1 MRREIYSELLLW
13 KNNPNRKPLIITGAR
28 QVGKTWIM
36 REFGK
41 NEYDD
46 VVYINCDNE
55 SRMEKLLS
63 DDYNI
68 DRILL
73 GLQAISG
80 VNIKEGKTLIVFDEI
95 QQISRGLHLLKYFCE
110 EAPNYHIMVA
120 GSLLGI
126 TLNQG
131 TSFPVGKVDMID
143 MHPMNFNEFLDAVGQ
158 EQLRKILDSQDW
170 QLIESLSS
178 KYIEYLRQYY
188 YVGGMPEAV
197 DSYCK
202 YKDLAQVRHIQ
213 NNILKAYRNDI
224 SKHATKTES
233 VKIGQVLDSLP
244 SQLAKENKKF
254 IYGVIKNGARASEY
268 ELAIQWLIDAGI
280 IHKVN
285 RIKEAKMPIKFYEDI
300 SAFKLFLLDLGLFA
314 CMCDVPAAEMLIGD
328 NVFVEYKGAF
338 AEQYVLQQLV
348 CQNMKPYY
356 WSSDRTPSEI
366 DFVIQADNKIIPIEV
381 KAEVNVRARSLRQFI
396 NDNPG
401 LKACRFSMLGYADQD
416 WMVNVP
422 LYSVSSLSSLNLD
435 KTIS

>member
-1 MRREIYSELLLW
+1 MKRDIYNKLLQW
-13 KNNPNRKPLIITGAR
+13 KNDSNRKPLIITGAR

-41 NEYDD
+41 NEYAN

-55 SRMEKLLS
+55 KRIETLLS
-63 DDYNI
+63 EDYNI

-80 VNIKEGKTLIVFDEI
+80 VNIKSDKTLIIFDEI
-95 QQISRGLHLLKYFCE
+95 QQIPRGLHLLKYFYE
-110 EAPNYHIMVA
+110 ENPEYHVMVA

-131 TSFPVGKVDMID
+131 VSFPVGKVDIME
-143 MHPMNFNEFLDAVGQ
+143 MNPMNFNEFLEAMGQ
-158 EQLRKILDSQDW
+158 EQLLKVLNTNDW
-170 QLIESLSS
+170 KLIDSLST
-178 KYIEYLRQYY
+178 KYIELLRQYY

-197 DSYCK
+197 YSYCMDK
-202 YKDLAQVRHIQ
+202 NLAQVRNIQ

-224 SKHATKTES
+224 SKHATKSES

-254 IYGVIKNGARASEY
+254 IYGVIKTGARAAEY

-280 IHKVN
+280 VHKVN
-285 RIKEAKMPIKFYEDI
+285 RIKEAKMPLKFYEDI
-300 SAFKLFLLDLGLFA
+300 SAFKLFLLDMGLFA
-314 CMCDVPAAEMLIGD
+314 CMCDVPASEMLVGN

-348 CQNMKPYY
+348 CQNVKPYY
-356 WSSDRTPSEI
+356 WSSEKTPSEI
-366 DFVIQADNKIIPIEV
+366 DFVIQKDNKIIPIEV
-381 KAEVNVRARSLRQFI
+381 KAEVNVKARSLRQFI
-396 NDNPG
+396 TNNPE
-401 LKACRFSMLGYADQD
+401 LKAVRFSMLGYAEQD
-416 WMVNVP
+416 WMTNIP
-422 LYSVSSLSSLNLD
+422 LYY
-435 KTIS
+435 ISAIDMI

>member
-1 MRREIYSELLLW
+1 MKRDIYNKLLQW
-13 KNNPNRKPLIITGAR
+13 KNDSNRKPLIITGAR

-41 NEYDD
+41 NEYAN

-55 SRMEKLLS
+55 KRIETLLS
-63 DDYNI
+63 EDYNI

-80 VNIKEGKTLIVFDEI
+80 VNIKSDKTLIIFDEI
-95 QQISRGLHLLKYFCE
+95 QQIPRGLHLLKYFYE
-110 EAPNYHIMVA
+110 ENPEYHVMVA

-131 TSFPVGKVDMID
+131 VSFPVGKVDIME
-143 MHPMNFNEFLDAVGQ
+143 MNPMNFNEFLEAMGQ
-158 EQLRKILDSQDW
+158 EQLLKVLNTNDW
-170 QLIESLSS
+170 KLIDSLST
-178 KYIEYLRQYY
+178 KYIELLRQYY

-197 DSYCK
+197 YSYCK
-202 YKDLAQVRHIQ
+202 DKNLAQVRNIQ

-224 SKHATKTES
+224 SKHATKSES

-254 IYGVIKNGARASEY
+254 FYGVIKTGARAAEY

-280 IHKVN
+280 VHKVN
-285 RIKEAKMPIKFYEDI
+285 RIKEAKMPLKFYEDI
-300 SAFKLFLLDLGLFA
+300 SAFKLFLLDMGLFA
-314 CMCDVPAAEMLIGD
+314 CMCDVPASEILVGN

-348 CQNMKPYY
+348 CQNVKPYY
-356 WSSDRTPSEI
+356 WSSEKTPSEI
-366 DFVIQADNKIIPIEV
+366 DFVIQKDNKIIPIEV
-381 KAEVNVRARSLRQFI
+381 KAEVNVKARSLRQFI
-396 NDNPG
+396 TNNPE
-401 LKACRFSMLGYADQD
+401 LKAVRFSMLGYAEQD
-416 WMVNVP
+416 WMTNIP
-422 LYSVSSLSSLNLD
+422 LYY
-435 KTIS
+435 ISAIDMI

>member
-1 MRREIYSELLLW
+1 MKRDIYNKLLQW
-13 KNNPNRKPLIITGAR
+13 KNDSNRKPLIITGAR

-41 NEYDD
+41 NEYAN

-55 SRMEKLLS
+55 KRIETLLS
-63 DDYNI
+63 EDYNI

-80 VNIKEGKTLIVFDEI
+80 VNIKSDKTLIIFDEI
-95 QQISRGLHLLKYFCE
+95 QQIPRGLHLLKYFYE
-110 EAPNYHIMVA
+110 ENPEYHVMVA

-131 TSFPVGKVDMID
+131 VSFPVGKVDIME
-143 MHPMNFNEFLDAVGQ
+143 MNPMNFNEFLEAMGQ
-158 EQLRKILDSQDW
+158 EQLLKVLNTNDW
-170 QLIESLSS
+170 KLIDSLST
-178 KYIEYLRQYY
+178 KYIELLRQYY

-197 DSYCK
+197 YSYCK
-202 YKDLAQVRHIQ
+202 DKNLAQVRNIQ

-224 SKHATKTES
+224 SKHATKSES

-254 IYGVIKNGARASEY
+254 IYGVIKTGARAAEY

-280 IHKVN
+280 VHKVN
-285 RIKEAKMPIKFYEDI
+285 RIKEAKMPLKFYEDI
-300 SAFKLFLLDLGLFA
+300 SAFKLFLLDMGLFA
-314 CMCDVPAAEMLIGD
+314 CMCDVPASEMLVGN

-348 CQNMKPYY
+348 CQNVKPYY
-356 WSSDRTPSEI
+356 WSSEKTPSEI
-366 DFVIQADNKIIPIEV
+366 DFVVQKDNKIIPIEV
-381 KAEVNVRARSLRQFI
+381 KAEVNVKARSLRQFI
-396 NDNPG
+396 TNNPE
-401 LKACRFSMLGYADQD
+401 LKAVRFSMLGYAEQD
-416 WMVNVP
+416 WMTNIP
-422 LYSVSSLSSLNLD
+422 LYYTSAID
-435 KTIS
+435 MI

>member
-1 MRREIYSELLLW
+1 MRREIYSKLLSW
-13 KNNPNRKPLIITGAR
+13 KNDSNRKPLIITGSR

-55 SRMEKLLS
+55 SRIEKLLS

-80 VNIKEGKTLIVFDEI
+80 VNIKKEKTLVIFDEI
-95 QQISRGLHLLKYFCE
+95 QQISRGLHMLKYFCE
-110 EAPNYHIMVA
+110 EAPAYHVMVA

-143 MHPMNFNEFLDAVGQ
+143 MHPMNFNEFLDAIGQ
-158 EQLRKILDSQDW
+158 EHLKKILDTHDW
-170 QLIESLSS
+170 QLIDSLSS
-178 KYIEYLRQYY
+178 KFIEYLRQYY

-202 YKDLAQVRHIQ
+202 YKDLAQVRTIQ
-213 NNILKAYRNDI
+213 SNILKAYRNDI
-224 SKHATKTES
+224 SKHATKAES

-254 IYGVIKNGARASEY
+254 IYGVVKNGARASEY

-280 IHKVN
+280 VHKVN

-314 CMCDVPAAEMLIGD
+314 CMCDVPASEMLIGD

-348 CQNMKPYY
+348 CQNLKPYY

-366 DFVIQADNKIIPIEV
+366 DFVIQTDNKIIPIEV

-401 LKACRFSMLGYADQD
+401 LKAYRFSMLGYADLD
-416 WMVNVP
+416 WMTNVP
-422 LYSVSSLSSLNLD
+422 LYSISSLSSLNQGYE
-435 KTIS
+435 I

>member
-1 MRREIYSELLLW
+1 MKRDIYNKLLQW
-13 KNNPNRKPLIITGAR
+13 KNDSNRKPLIITGAR

-41 NEYDD
+41 NEYAN

-55 SRMEKLLS
+55 KRIETLLS
-63 DDYNI
+63 EDYNI

-80 VNIKEGKTLIVFDEI
+80 VNIKSDKTLIIFDEI
-95 QQISRGLHLLKYFCE
+95 QQIPRGLHLLKYFYE
-110 EAPNYHIMVA
+110 ENPEYHVMVA

-131 TSFPVGKVDMID
+131 VSFPVGKVDIME
-143 MHPMNFNEFLDAVGQ
+143 MYPMNFNEFLEAMGQ
-158 EQLRKILDSQDW
+158 EQLLKVLNTNDW
-170 QLIESLSS
+170 KLIDSLST
-178 KYIEYLRQYY
+178 KYIELLRQYY

-197 DSYCK
+197 CSYCK
-202 YKDLAQVRHIQ
+202 DKNLAQVRNIQ

-224 SKHATKTES
+224 SKHATKSES

-254 IYGVIKNGARASEY
+254 IYGVIKTGARAAEY

-280 IHKVN
+280 VHKVN
-285 RIKEAKMPIKFYEDI
+285 RIKEAKMPLKFYEDI
-300 SAFKLFLLDLGLFA
+300 SAFKLFLLDMGLFA
-314 CMCDVPAAEMLIGD
+314 CMCDVPASEMLVGN

-348 CQNMKPYY
+348 CQNVKPYY
-356 WSSDRTPSEI
+356 WSSEKTPSEI
-366 DFVIQADNKIIPIEV
+366 DFVIQKDNKIIPIEV
-381 KAEVNVRARSLRQFI
+381 KAEVNVKARSLRQFI
-396 NDNPG
+396 TNNPE
-401 LKACRFSMLGYADQD
+401 LKAVRFSMLGYAEQD
-416 WMVNVP
+416 WMTNIP
-422 LYSVSSLSSLNLD
+422 LYY
-435 KTIS
+435 ISAIDVI

>member
-41 NEYDD
+41 NEYEE

-95 QQISRGLHLLKYFCE
+95 QQISRGLHLLKYFYE

-143 MHPMNFNEFLDAVGQ
+143 MHPMNFTEFLDAVGQ

-178 KYIEYLRQYY
+178 KYI
-188 YVGGMPEAV
+188 
-197 DSYCK
+197 
-202 YKDLAQVRHIQ
+202 
-213 NNILKAYRNDI
+213 
-224 SKHATKTES
+224 
-233 VKIGQVLDSLP
+233 
-244 SQLAKENKKF
+244 
-254 IYGVIKNGARASEY
+254 VIKRRHVFCVAFSFNY
-268 ELAIQWLIDAGI
+268 LLAFLP
-280 IHKVN
+280 KV
-285 RIKEAKMPIKFYEDI
+285 
-300 SAFKLFLLDLGLFA
+300 
-314 CMCDVPAAEMLIGD
+314 VP
-328 NVFVEYKGAF
+328 
-338 AEQYVLQQLV
+338 
-348 CQNMKPYY
+348 
-356 WSSDRTPSEI
+356 
-366 DFVIQADNKIIPIEV
+366 
-381 KAEVNVRARSLRQFI
+381 
-396 NDNPG
+396 
-401 LKACRFSMLGYADQD
+401 
-416 WMVNVP
+416 
-422 LYSVSSLSSLNLD
+422 
-435 KTIS
+435 

>member
-1 MRREIYSELLLW
+1 MKRDIYNKLLQW
-13 KNNPNRKPLIITGAR
+13 KNDSNRKPLIITGAR

-41 NEYDD
+41 NEYSN

-55 SRMEKLLS
+55 KRIETLLS
-63 DDYNI
+63 EDYNI

-80 VNIKEGKTLIVFDEI
+80 VIIKSDKTLIIFDEI
-95 QQISRGLHLLKYFCE
+95 QQIPRGLHLLKYFYE
-110 EAPNYHIMVA
+110 ENPEYHVMVA

-131 TSFPVGKVDMID
+131 VSFPVGKVDIME
-143 MHPMNFNEFLDAVGQ
+143 MYPMNFNEFLEAMGQ
-158 EQLRKILDSQDW
+158 EQLLEVLNTNDW
-170 QLIESLSS
+170 KLIDSLST
-178 KYIEYLRQYY
+178 KYIELLRQYY

-197 DSYCK
+197 YAYCK
-202 YKDLAQVRHIQ
+202 NKNLAQVRNIQ

-224 SKHATKTES
+224 SKHATKSES

-254 IYGVIKNGARASEY
+254 FYGVIKTGARAAEY

-280 IHKVN
+280 VHKVN
-285 RIKEAKMPIKFYEDI
+285 RIKEAKMPLKFYEDI
-300 SAFKLFLLDLGLFA
+300 SAFKLFLLDMGLFA
-314 CMCDVPAAEMLIGD
+314 CMCDVPASEMLVGN

-348 CQNMKPYY
+348 CQNVKPYY
-356 WSSDRTPSEI
+356 WSSEKTPSEI
-366 DFVIQADNKIIPIEV
+366 DFVIQKDNKIIPIEV
-381 KAEVNVRARSLRQFI
+381 KAEVNVKARSLRQFI
-396 NDNPG
+396 TNNPE
-401 LKACRFSMLGYADQD
+401 LKAVRFSMLGYAEQD
-416 WMVNVP
+416 WMTNIP
-422 LYSVSSLSSLNLD
+422 LYY
-435 KTIS
+435 ISAIDMI

>member
-1 MRREIYSELLLW
+1 MKRDIYNKLLQW
-13 KNNPNRKPLIITGAR
+13 KNDSNRKPLIITGAR

-41 NEYDD
+41 NEYAN

-55 SRMEKLLS
+55 KRIETLLS
-63 DDYNI
+63 EDYNI

-80 VNIKEGKTLIVFDEI
+80 VNIKSDKTLIIFDEI
-95 QQISRGLHLLKYFCE
+95 QQIPRGLHLLKYFYE
-110 EAPNYHIMVA
+110 ENPEYHVMVA

-131 TSFPVGKVDMID
+131 VSFPVGKVDIME
-143 MHPMNFNEFLDAVGQ
+143 MYPMNFNEFLEAMGQ
-158 EQLRKILDSQDW
+158 EQLLKVLNTNDW
-170 QLIESLSS
+170 KLIDSLST
-178 KYIEYLRQYY
+178 KYIELLRQYY

-197 DSYCK
+197 YSYCK
-202 YKDLAQVRHIQ
+202 DKNLAQVRNIQ

-224 SKHATKTES
+224 SKHATKSES

-254 IYGVIKNGARASEY
+254 IYGVIKTGARAAEY

-280 IHKVN
+280 VHKVN
-285 RIKEAKMPIKFYEDI
+285 RIKEAKMPLKFYEDI
-300 SAFKLFLLDLGLFA
+300 SAFKLFLLDMGLFA
-314 CMCDVPAAEMLIGD
+314 CMCDVPASEMLVGN

-348 CQNMKPYY
+348 CQNVKPYY
-356 WSSDRTPSEI
+356 WSSEKTPSEI
-366 DFVIQADNKIIPIEV
+366 DFVIQKDNKIIPIEV
-381 KAEVNVRARSLRQFI
+381 KAEVNVKARSLRQFI
-396 NDNPG
+396 TNNPE
-401 LKACRFSMLGYADQD
+401 LKAVRFSMLGYAEQD
-416 WMVNVP
+416 WMTNIP
-422 LYSVSSLSSLNLD
+422 LYY
-435 KTIS
+435 ISAIDVI